1 MKRRIGLHG
10 FLIFLA
16 AVSVAIFYRSLVP
29 AWKNELADE
38 IFDILGMTAILLGFL
53 VRITARGY
61 KAEMSSNGHTLI
73 KNGLYAFVRN
83 PMYSGTFLIGA
94 GAVSMIFK
102 WWVLI
107 VFAVV
112 FLAIYI
118 PQVRQEEKILLER
131 FGREYKDY
139 CQRTPRFFP
148 NLALLFISRPRA
160 YLRFKWEW
168 IKKELP
174 SLIAVIAVTVGIDL
188 AEDMSLFA
196 ASYKKEALM
205 FSLIAAVFAGIIILC
220 YDKARPS
227 GSQ

>member
-1 MKRRIGLHG
+1 MKKRIGIHG

-38 IFDILGMTAILLGFL
+38 TFDALGMAAILLGFL
-53 VRITARGY
+53 VRIVARGY

-83 PMYSGTFLIGA
+83 PMYFGTFLIGA
-94 GAVSMIFK
+94 GVVSMIFK

-107 VFAVV
+107 VFTVV

-118 PQVRQEEKILLER
+118 PQVRQEEKILFER
-131 FGREYKDY
+131 FGREYKAY
-139 CQRTPRFFP
+139 CEHAPRFFP
-148 NLALLFISRPRA
+148 NLALLFISRPRT
-160 YLRFKWEW
+160 YLRCKWEW

-174 SLIAVIAVTVGIDL
+174 SLIAVIAGTVGIDL
-188 AEDMSLFA
+188 AEDMGLFGA
-196 ASYKKEALM
+196 HYKKEALM
-205 FSLIAAVFAGIIILC
+205 FSLMVTIFAGIIILC
-220 YDKARPS
+220 YDKARAA
-227 GSQ
+227 GNG